1 MTKFDSVV
9 QEKPI
14 FSDCAVNHPKI
25 KLCTQSMYHKD
36 EKNLEWKDVK
46 RFYGESFQKVAM
58 TKWTLFFSFFRKIKV

>member
-14 FSDCAVNHPKI
+14 FSDFAVNHPKI

-36 EKNLEWKDVK
+36 EKK
-46 RFYGESFQKVAM
+46 
-58 TKWTLFFSFFRKIKV
+58 TLSGRM